1 MKNIFTL
8 WHNPR
13 CSKSR
18 EALKLLENNN
28 ISPIIREYL
37 KDTPSQTELHEIL
50 SLLNID
56 KNNTES
62 LLKIVRK
69 KEKFWKEENIILSE
83 LSADEIIEKL
93 VQFPKAIERPI
104 CIKNNEIAII
114 GRPPENILT
123 LL

>member
-1 MKNIFTL
+1 MKDIFTL

-18 EALKLLENNN
+18 EALRILEQNN
-28 ISPIIREYL
+28 ITPHIREYL
-37 KDTPSQTELHEIL
+37 KNTPSKNEILSLL

-56 KNNTES
+56 KKNTSEV
-62 LLKIVRK
+62 LQIVRI
-69 KEKFWKEENIILSE
+69 KEKFWKEENIILSQ

-93 VQFPKAIERPI
+93 VQFPRGIERPI
-104 CIKNNEIAII
+104 CIKNNESAKI
-114 GRPPENILT
+114 GRPPENILP

>member
-1 MKNIFTL
+1 MKDLFTL

-18 EALKLLENNN
+18 EALHLLEQNN
-28 ISPIIREYL
+28 ITPHVREYL
-37 KDTPSQTELHEIL
+37 KDTPSKEEILAIL

-56 KNNTES
+56 KNNTSEV
-62 LLKIVRK
+62 LQIVRT
-69 KEKFWKEENIILSE
+69 KEKFWKEENIILSQ

-93 VQFPKAIERPI
+93 VQFPRGIERPI
-104 CIKNNEIAII
+104 CIKNNESAKI
-114 GRPPENILT
+114 GRPPENILP

>member
-1 MKNIFTL
+1 MKDIFTL

-18 EALKLLENNN
+18 EALHLLEQNN
-28 ISPIIREYL
+28 ITPHVREYL
-37 KDTPSQTELHEIL
+37 KDTPSKEEILAIL

-56 KNNTES
+56 KNNTSEV
-62 LLKIVRK
+62 LQIVRT
-69 KEKFWKEENIILSE
+69 KEKFWKEENIILSQ

-93 VQFPKAIERPI
+93 VQFPRGIERPI
-104 CIKNNEIAII
+104 CIKNNESAKI
-114 GRPPENILT
+114 GRPPENILP